1 MISRSTKAW
10 EILRNAIVSGRL
22 KPGAPLKTSELQ
34 ELCGMSVSPVREALA
49 RLVATGLATAEHNHG
64 YRVAPLSASDLQ
76 DLVDTRIREESWA
89 LKRSIENGDEMW
101 EGRILSSLHVLERL
115 PRENPEDQSLY
126 NEQWETRHSDFHNT
140 LISEC
145 GSKLTLGFCETL
157 RDQSDRYRRLSLVLE
172 GGGRNARNEHREIAE
187 ATIARDA
194 PRAIEALSSH
204 YSMTARYLLETYVEE

>member
-22 KPGAPLKTSELQ
+22 KPGAALKTSELQ

-64 YRVAPLSASDLQ
+64 YRVAPLSAADLQ

-89 LKRSIENGDEMW
+89 LRRSIENGDEVW

-115 PRENPEDQSLY
+115 PRENPEDQTLY
-126 NEQWETRHSDFHNT
+126 NEQWEIRHSDFHNT

-145 GSKLTLGFCETL
+145 GSKITLSFCETL
-157 RDQSDRYRRLSLVLE
+157 RDQSDRYRRLSLALE
-172 GGGRNARNEHREIAE
+172 GGGRNAMNEHRAIAE
-187 ATIARDA
+187 ASIKRDA
-194 PRAIEALSSH
+194 PQAIEALSSH
-204 YSMTARYLLETYVEE
+204 YSMTARYLLETYAND